1 MKKIGF
7 IGLGNMGGPMASN
20 LVASGLSVTGY
31 DLNEEAN
38 LLAKNNGIQIAFNID
53 SLIEDIDVLITM
65 LPASEHVEKVYL
77 GENLLDKLDKSILII
92 DCSTIAPEISVKVA
106 SAAKEKGLEM
116 IDAPVSGGVAG
127 AHAGTLTFIT
137 GGALESIELA
147 TPVLKKMGNQILH
160 AGKNG
165 SGQIAKICN
174 NMLLAVHMCGTA
186 EAIALGVKNGLDPN
200 VISKIMQSSSGN
212 NWSLEKYNPF
222 PGIMPNVPS
231 SNEYKGG
238 FLNKLMLKDLG
249 LAAQIS
255 ENSNAETPMG
265 DKARE
270 LYAELSESGLG
281 ELDFSSI
288 QKKYNN

>member
-1 MKKIGF
+1 MNKIGF

-38 LLAKNNGIQIAFNID
+38 LLAKDNGIQISSNIE
-53 SLIEDIDVLITM
+53 SLIEDINVLITM

-137 GGALESIELA
+137 GGSPKSIELA
-147 TPVLKKMGNQILH
+147 TPVLKKMGNQVLH
-160 AGKNG
+160 AGNNG

-186 EAIALGVKNGLDPN
+186 EAIALGVKNGLDPS

-222 PGIMPNVPS
+222 PGIMPNAPS

-255 ENSNAETPMG
+255 KNSDAETPMG

-270 LYAELSESGLG
+270 LYEELSELGLG

>member
-1 MKKIGF
+1 
-7 IGLGNMGGPMASN
+7 
-20 LVASGLSVTGY
+20 
-31 DLNEEAN
+31 
-38 LLAKNNGIQIAFNID
+38 
-53 SLIEDIDVLITM
+53 
-65 LPASEHVEKVYL
+65 VEKVYL

-147 TPVLKKMGNQILH
+147 TPLLKKMGNQILH

-255 ENSNAETPMG
+255 KNSDAETPMG

>member
-1 MKKIGF
+1 MNKIGF

-38 LLAKNNGIQIAFNID
+38 LLAKDNGIQISSNIE

-127 AHAGTLTFIT
+127 AHAGTLTFST
-137 GGALESIELA
+137 GGSPKSIELA
-147 TPVLKKMGNQILH
+147 TPVLKKMGNQVLH
-160 AGKNG
+160 AGNNG

-222 PGIMPNVPS
+222 PGIMPNAPS

-255 ENSNAETPMG
+255 KNSDAETPMG

-270 LYAELSESGLG
+270 LYEELSELGLG

>member
-1 MKKIGF
+1 MNKIGF

-38 LLAKNNGIQIAFNID
+38 LLAKDNGIQISSNIE

-137 GGALESIELA
+137 GGSPKSIELA
-147 TPVLKKMGNQILH
+147 TPVLKKMGNQVLH
-160 AGKNG
+160 AGNNG

-222 PGIMPNVPS
+222 PGIMPNAPS

-255 ENSNAETPMG
+255 KNSDAETPMG

-270 LYAELSESGLG
+270 LYEELSELGLG

>member
-1 MKKIGF
+1 MNKIGF

-38 LLAKNNGIQIAFNID
+38 LLAKDNGIQISSNIE

-137 GGALESIELA
+137 GGSPKSIELA
-147 TPVLKKMGNQILH
+147 TPVLKKMGNQVLH
-160 AGKNG
+160 AGNNG

-222 PGIMPNVPS
+222 PGVMPNAPS

-255 ENSNAETPMG
+255 KNSDAETPMG

-270 LYAELSESGLG
+270 LYEELSELGLG

>member
-1 MKKIGF
+1 MNKIGF

-31 DLNEEAN
+31 DLNEEVN
-38 LLAKNNGIQIAFNID
+38 LLAKDNGIQISSNIE

-137 GGALESIELA
+137 GGSPKSIELA
-147 TPVLKKMGNQILH
+147 TPVLKKMGNQVLH
-160 AGKNG
+160 AGNNG

-186 EAIALGVKNGLDPN
+186 EAIALGVKNGLDPS

-222 PGIMPNVPS
+222 PGIMPNAPS

-255 ENSNAETPMG
+255 KNSDAETPMG

-270 LYAELSESGLG
+270 LYEELSELGLG

>member
-1 MKKIGF
+1 MNKIGF

-38 LLAKNNGIQIAFNID
+38 LLAKDNGIQIFSNIE

-137 GGALESIELA
+137 GGSPKSIELA
-147 TPVLKKMGNQILH
+147 TPVLKKMGNQVLH
-160 AGKNG
+160 AGNNG

-186 EAIALGVKNGLDPN
+186 EAIALGVKNGLDPS

-222 PGIMPNVPS
+222 PGIMPNAPS

-255 ENSNAETPMG
+255 KNSDAETPMG

-270 LYAELSESGLG
+270 LYEELSELGLG

>member
-1 MKKIGF
+1 MNKIGF

-38 LLAKNNGIQIAFNID
+38 LLAKDNGIQISSNIE

-137 GGALESIELA
+137 GGSPKSIELA
-147 TPVLKKMGNQILH
+147 TPVLKKMGNQVLH
-160 AGKNG
+160 AGNNG

-222 PGIMPNVPS
+222 PGIMPNAPS

-249 LAAQIS
+249 LAAQIA
-255 ENSNAETPMG
+255 ENSDAKTPMG

-270 LYAELSESGLG
+270 LYEELAELGLG

>member
-1 MKKIGF
+1 
-7 IGLGNMGGPMASN
+7 MGGPMASN

-38 LLAKNNGIQIAFNID
+38 LLAKDNGIQISSNIE

-137 GGALESIELA
+137 GGSPKSIELA
-147 TPVLKKMGNQILH
+147 TPVLKKMGNQVLH
-160 AGKNG
+160 AGNNG

-222 PGIMPNVPS
+222 PGIMPNAPS

-255 ENSNAETPMG
+255 KNSDAETPMG

-270 LYAELSESGLG
+270 LYEELSELGLG

>member
-1 MKKIGF
+1 MNKIGF

-38 LLAKNNGIQIAFNID
+38 LLAKDNGIQIFSNIE

-137 GGALESIELA
+137 GGSPKSIELA
-147 TPVLKKMGNQILH
+147 TPVLKKMGNQVLH
-160 AGKNG
+160 AGNNG

-222 PGIMPNVPS
+222 PGIMPNAPS

-255 ENSNAETPMG
+255 KNSDAETPMG

-270 LYAELSESGLG
+270 LYEELSELGLG

>member
-1 MKKIGF
+1 MNKIGF

-38 LLAKNNGIQIAFNID
+38 LLAKDNGVQISSNIE

-137 GGALESIELA
+137 GGSPKSIELA
-147 TPVLKKMGNQILH
+147 TPVLKKMGNQVLH
-160 AGKNG
+160 AGNNG

-186 EAIALGVKNGLDPN
+186 EAIALGVKNGLDPS

-222 PGIMPNVPS
+222 PGIMPNAPS

-255 ENSNAETPMG
+255 KNSDAETPMG

-270 LYAELSESGLG
+270 LYEELSELGLG

>member
-1 MKKIGF
+1 MNKIGF

-38 LLAKNNGIQIAFNID
+38 LLAKDNGIQISSNIE
-53 SLIEDIDVLITM
+53 SLIEDIDVLLTM

-137 GGALESIELA
+137 GGSPKSIELA
-147 TPVLKKMGNQILH
+147 TPVLKKMGNQVLH
-160 AGKNG
+160 AGNNG

-222 PGIMPNVPS
+222 PGIMPNAPS

-255 ENSNAETPMG
+255 KNSDAETPMG

-270 LYAELSESGLG
+270 LYEELSELGLG

>member
-1 MKKIGF
+1 MNKIGF

-38 LLAKNNGIQIAFNID
+38 LLAKDNGIQISSNIE

-137 GGALESIELA
+137 GGSPKSIELA
-147 TPVLKKMGNQILH
+147 TPVLKKMGNQVLH
-160 AGKNG
+160 AGNNG

-186 EAIALGVKNGLDPN
+186 EAIALGVKNGLDPS

-222 PGIMPNVPS
+222 PGIMPNAPS

-238 FLNKLMLKDLG
+238 FLNKLMLKYLG

-255 ENSNAETPMG
+255 KNSDAETPMG

-270 LYAELSESGLG
+270 LYEELSELGLG

>member
-1 MKKIGF
+1 MNKIGF
-7 IGLGNMGGPMASN
+7 IGLGNMGGPMASS

-38 LLAKNNGIQIAFNID
+38 LLAKDNGIQISSNIE

-137 GGALESIELA
+137 GGSPKSIELA
-147 TPVLKKMGNQILH
+147 TPVLKKMGNQVLH
-160 AGKNG
+160 AGNNG

-222 PGIMPNVPS
+222 PGIMPNAPS

-249 LAAQIS
+249 LAAQIA
-255 ENSNAETPMG
+255 ENSDAKTPMG

-270 LYAELSESGLG
+270 LYEELAELGLG

-288 QKKYNN
+288 QKKYSN

>member
-1 MKKIGF
+1 MNKIGF

-38 LLAKNNGIQIAFNID
+38 LLAKDNGIQISSNIE

-137 GGALESIELA
+137 GGSPKSIELA
-147 TPVLKKMGNQILH
+147 TPVLKKMGNQVLH
-160 AGKNG
+160 AGNNG

-212 NWSLEKYNPF
+212 NWSLDKYNPF
-222 PGIMPNVPS
+222 PGIMPNAPS

-249 LAAQIS
+249 LAAQLS
-255 ENSNAETPMG
+255 GNSNSETPMG

-270 LYAELSESGLG
+270 LYEELSEMGL
-281 ELDFSSI
+281 EDLDFSSI
-288 QKKYNN
+288 QKKYHS

>member
-1 MKKIGF
+1 
-7 IGLGNMGGPMASN
+7 MGGPMASN

-38 LLAKNNGIQIAFNID
+38 LLAKDNGIQISSNIE

-137 GGALESIELA
+137 GGSPKSIELA
-147 TPVLKKMGNQILH
+147 TPVLKKMGNQVLH
-160 AGKNG
+160 AGNNG

-186 EAIALGVKNGLDPN
+186 EAIALGVKNGLDPS

-222 PGIMPNVPS
+222 PGIMPNAPS

-255 ENSNAETPMG
+255 KNSDAETPMG

-270 LYAELSESGLG
+270 LYEELSELGLG

>member
-1 MKKIGF
+1 MNKIGF

-38 LLAKNNGIQIAFNID
+38 LLAKDNGIQISSNIE

-137 GGALESIELA
+137 GGSPKSIELA
-147 TPVLKKMGNQILH
+147 TPVLKKMGNQVLH
-160 AGKNG
+160 AGNNG

-174 NMLLAVHMCGTA
+174 NM
-186 EAIALGVKNGLDPN
+186 
-200 VISKIMQSSSGN
+200 
-212 NWSLEKYNPF
+212 
-222 PGIMPNVPS
+222 
-231 SNEYKGG
+231 
-238 FLNKLMLKDLG
+238 
-249 LAAQIS
+249 
-255 ENSNAETPMG
+255 
-265 DKARE
+265 
-270 LYAELSESGLG
+270 
-281 ELDFSSI
+281 
-288 QKKYNN
+288 

>member
-1 MKKIGF
+1 MNKIGF

-38 LLAKNNGIQIAFNID
+38 LLAKNNGIQISFNIE

-137 GGALESIELA
+137 GGSPKSIELA
-147 TPVLKKMGNQILH
+147 TPVLKKMGNQVLH
-160 AGKNG
+160 AGNNG

-222 PGIMPNVPS
+222 PGIMPNAPS

-255 ENSNAETPMG
+255 KNSDAETPMG

-270 LYAELSESGLG
+270 LYEELSELGLG

>member
-38 LLAKNNGIQIAFNID
+38 LLAKNNGIQISFNIE

-147 TPVLKKMGNQILH
+147 TPLLKKMGNQILH

-222 PGIMPNVPS
+222 PGIMPNAPS

-255 ENSNAETPMG
+255 KNSDAETPMG

-270 LYAELSESGLG
+270 LYEELSESGLG

>member
-38 LLAKNNGIQIAFNID
+38 LLAKNNGIQISFNIE

-147 TPVLKKMGNQILH
+147 TPLLKKMGNQILH

-255 ENSNAETPMG
+255 KNSDAETPMG

-270 LYAELSESGLG
+270 LYEELSELGLG

>member
-1 MKKIGF
+1 MNKIGF

-38 LLAKNNGIQIAFNID
+38 LLAKDNGIQISSNIE

-137 GGALESIELA
+137 GGSPKNIELA
-147 TPVLKKMGNQILH
+147 TPVLKKMGNQVLH
-160 AGKNG
+160 AGNNG

-222 PGIMPNVPS
+222 PGIMPNAPS

-249 LAAQIS
+249 LAAQIA
-255 ENSNAETPMG
+255 ENSDAKTPMG

-270 LYAELSESGLG
+270 LYEELAELGLG

-288 QKKYNN
+288 QKKYSN

>member
-1 MKKIGF
+1 MNKIGF

-38 LLAKNNGIQIAFNID
+38 LLAKDNGIQISSNIE

-137 GGALESIELA
+137 GGSPKSIELA
-147 TPVLKKMGNQILH
+147 TPVLKKMGNQVLH
-160 AGKNG
+160 AGNNG

-186 EAIALGVKNGLDPN
+186 EAIALGVKNGLDPS

-222 PGIMPNVPS
+222 PGIMPNAPS

-255 ENSNAETPMG
+255 KNSDAETPMG

-270 LYAELSESGLG
+270 LYEELSELGLG

>member
-1 MKKIGF
+1 MNKIGF

-38 LLAKNNGIQIAFNID
+38 LLAKDNGIQISSNIE

-137 GGALESIELA
+137 GGSPKSIELA
-147 TPVLKKMGNQILH
+147 TPVLKKMGNQVLH
-160 AGKNG
+160 AGNNG

-222 PGIMPNVPS
+222 PGIMPNAPS

-255 ENSNAETPMG
+255 KNSDAETPMG

-270 LYAELSESGLG
+270 LYEELSELGLG
-281 ELDFSSI
+281 ELDFSII

>member
-1 MKKIGF
+1 MNKIGF

-38 LLAKNNGIQIAFNID
+38 LLAKDNGIQISSNIE

-77 GENLLDKLDKSILII
+77 GENLLDKFDKSILII

-137 GGALESIELA
+137 GGSPKSIELA
-147 TPVLKKMGNQILH
+147 TPVLKKMGNQVLH
-160 AGKNG
+160 AGNNG

-186 EAIALGVKNGLDPN
+186 EAIALGVKNGLDPS

-222 PGIMPNVPS
+222 PGIMPNAPS

-255 ENSNAETPMG
+255 KNSDAETPMG

-270 LYAELSESGLG
+270 LYEELSELGLG

>member
-1 MKKIGF
+1 
-7 IGLGNMGGPMASN
+7 MASN

-38 LLAKNNGIQIAFNID
+38 LLAKDNGIQISSNIE

-137 GGALESIELA
+137 GGSPKSIELA
-147 TPVLKKMGNQILH
+147 TPVLKKMGNQVLH
-160 AGKNG
+160 AGNNG

-186 EAIALGVKNGLDPN
+186 EAIALGVKNGLDPS

-222 PGIMPNVPS
+222 PGIMPNAPS

-255 ENSNAETPMG
+255 KNSDAETPMG

-270 LYAELSESGLG
+270 LYEELSELGLG